1 MTPTNNINEMTEIEI
16 YRLLVILLISYNLN
30 YWFRTYR
37 FIVND
42 KIIDLKLKMTKNQK
56 WRFYYSN
63 SITIRRS
70 VSNVCIFEI

>member
-1 MTPTNNINEMTEIEI
+1 MTPTNNINEMTEIDI

-37 FIVND
+37 FIVTD

-70 VSNVCIFEI
+70 VSDVCIFEI